1 MQRISINMSDNTKI
15 YGSGKNAM
23 CPNCSWQ
30 DIGTA
35 LYNGSNEMRPI
46 CSWSFYNGTTHF
58 GRQESLA
65 PRSATSSGK
74 KKKLCSMMRY
84 ISYIL
89 EFDWYQYTY
98 IHIYICRH
106 TSYRVSQ
113 ENDKKKTNPIQKWV
127 LWGKIFL
134 WTWLRSA
141 WSCVVLV
148 RNDPK
153 TFFQTKGSFSPCT
166 VVPAVFY
173 HSIFL
178 GHIYHDLLGHLD
190 NLPHRKGLQGGA
202 RVQGRVQ
209 LLYLRM

>member
-74 KKKLCSMMRY
+74 KKKLCSMMRC

-98 IHIYICRH
+98 IHIYIYVDIHH
-106 TSYRVSQ
+106 TGCPKKMTKRKQILSKSECCGAKFSY
-113 ENDKKKTNPIQKWV
+113 E
-127 LWGKIFL
+127 
-134 WTWLRSA
+134 
-141 WSCVVLV
+141 
-148 RNDPK
+148 
-153 TFFQTKGSFSPCT
+153 
-166 VVPAVFY
+166 
-173 HSIFL
+173 
-178 GHIYHDLLGHLD
+178 HDLGALD
-190 NLPHRKGLQGGA
+190 PA
-202 RVQGRVQ
+202 
-209 LLYLRM
+209 